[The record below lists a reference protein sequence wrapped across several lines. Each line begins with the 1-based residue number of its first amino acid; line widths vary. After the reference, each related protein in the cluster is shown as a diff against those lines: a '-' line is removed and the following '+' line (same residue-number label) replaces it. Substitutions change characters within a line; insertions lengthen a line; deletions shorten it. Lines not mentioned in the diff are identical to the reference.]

1 MSVTS
6 LCLGL
11 DVSPRRMGWGLVDL
25 LTGEPVTCG
34 CEELWRSSTRKAE
47 HEAVNWPEQA
57 ERTQAAIHRFAAF
70 ARMHEV
76 QAVFIEHPIS
86 RFAGVA
92 YDGGLAVGVAMAEV
106 KRRWP
111 WVTVQ
116 FLLPSEW
123 RTEVGLKGNAS
134 KEDVLAFAEGFE
146 CWPMLWD
153 FHPQDAADA
162 LVIALAGQKR
172 NKESWDTGVARGAV
186 SA

>member
-1 MSVTS
+1 
-6 LCLGL
+6 
-11 DVSPRRMGWGLVDL
+11 MGWGLVDL

-57 ERTQAAIHRFAAF
+57 ERTQTATRDLVLNADSSLPRSHGDW
-70 ARMHEV
+70 EV

-86 RFAGVA
+86 RFAGA
-92 YDGGLAVGVAMAEV
+92 SYDAGLAVGVAMAAV
-106 KRRWP
+106 QRRWP

-123 RTEVGLKGNAS
+123 RTEVGMPGNAS
-134 KEDVLAFAEGFE
+134 KATVFAFAEILE
-146 CWPMLWD
+146 CWSSD
-153 FHPQDAADA
+153 FHSQDAADA